1 MWLYVVMKWK
11 KSQVTEFFDNNWNTT
26 LKELASISMW
36 SVKELKEVLLTDKVD
51 KEEIIELTSI
61 VNSINNQLNK

>member
-1 MWLYVVMKWK
+1 MKWT
-11 KSQVTEFFDNNWNTT
+11 KSQVINFFDNNWNTT
-26 LKELASISMW
+26 LNELASISMW
-36 SVKELKEVLLTDKVD
+36 SVKELKEVLLMNKVD

>member
-1 MWLYVVMKWK
+1 MWLYVVMKWT
-11 KSQVTEFFDNNWNTT
+11 KSQVINFFDNNWNTT
-26 LKELASISMW
+26 LNELASISMW
-36 SVKELKEVLLTDKVD
+36 SVKELKEVLLTNKVD

>member
-1 MWLYVVMKWK
+1 MKWT
-11 KSQVTEFFDNNWNTT
+11 KSQVIEFFDNNWNTT
-26 LKELASISMW
+26 LNELASMSMW
-36 SVKELKEVLLTDKVD
+36 SVKELKEVLLTNKVD

>member
-11 KSQVTEFFDNNWNTT
+11 KSQAIEFFDNNWNTT
-26 LKELASISMW
+26 LNELASMSMW
-36 SVKELKEVLLTDKVD
+36 SVKELKEVLLTNKVD

>member
-1 MWLYVVMKWK
+1 VWLYVVMKWT
-11 KSQVTEFFDNNWNTT
+11 KSQVINFFDNNWNTT
-26 LKELASISMW
+26 LNELASISMW
-36 SVKELKEVLLTDKVD
+36 SVKELKEVLLMNKVD

>member
-1 MWLYVVMKWK
+1 VWLYVVMKWT
-11 KSQVTEFFDNNWNTT
+11 KSQVIEFFDNNWNTT
-26 LKELASISMW
+26 LNELASMSMW
-36 SVKELKEVLLTDKVD
+36 SVKELKEVLLTNKVD

>member
-11 KSQVTEFFDNNWNTT
+11 KSQVIEFFDNNWNTT
-26 LKELASISMW
+26 LNELASMSMW
-36 SVKELKEVLLTDKVD
+36 SVKELKEVLLTNKVD

>member
-1 MWLYVVMKWK
+1 MKWK
-11 KSQVTEFFDNNWNTT
+11 KSQVIEFFDNNWNTT
-26 LKELASISMW
+26 LNELASMSMW
-36 SVKELKEVLLTDKVD
+36 SVKELKEVLLTNKVD

>member
-1 MWLYVVMKWK
+1 MKWK

>member
-1 MWLYVVMKWK
+1 MKWT
-11 KSQVTEFFDNNWNTT
+11 KSQVIEFFDNNWNTT
-26 LKELASISMW
+26 LNELANISMW
-36 SVKELKEVLLTDKVD
+36 SVKELKEVLLTNKVD

>member
-1 MWLYVVMKWK
+1 MKWK
-11 KSQVTEFFDNNWNTT
+11 KSQAIEFFDNNWNTT
-26 LKELASISMW
+26 LNELASMSMW
-36 SVKELKEVLLTDKVD
+36 SVKELKEVLLMNKVD

>member
-1 MWLYVVMKWK
+1 MWLYVVMKWT
-11 KSQVTEFFDNNWNTT
+11 KSQVINFFDNNWNTT
-26 LKELASISMW
+26 LNELASISMW
-36 SVKELKEVLLTDKVD
+36 SVKELKEVLLMNKVD

>member
-1 MWLYVVMKWK
+1 MKWT
-11 KSQVTEFFDNNWNTT
+11 KSQVIEFFDNNWNTT
-26 LKELASISMW
+26 LNELASMSMW
-36 SVKELKEVLLTDKVD
+36 SVKELKEVLLMNKVD